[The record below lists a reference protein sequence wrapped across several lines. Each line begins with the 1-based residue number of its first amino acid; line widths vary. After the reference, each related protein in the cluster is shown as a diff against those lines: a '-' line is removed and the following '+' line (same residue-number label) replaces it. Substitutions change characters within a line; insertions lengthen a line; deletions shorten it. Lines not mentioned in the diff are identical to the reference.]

1 MYTLTN
7 YGLIRAEDLEFIIF
21 GDNQNL
27 RCVIMKGLPDH
38 VDAKERLT
46 VPFRLT
52 CLASPAEPESGGGG
66 EGSGSGGIGTPYK
79 HKCGGGRAIHIWGG
93 PGVGAIE
100 PEWQQHSGGPPTM
113 LGFGGRGGKWK
124 NMCANGRPKPKGP
137 GGSPDGPEPPKRDPD
152 CTHSLLDPLRGTY
165 EDTITDLSVKIPGHR
180 INVLRSYYDDRWHL
194 NHPEQGLELVIED
207 SDLAYIS
214 KTGVLYSREDEQSTV
229 FTSGSECRI
238 YVEEDGYRWEDK
250 SGNWI
255 EYDPSGRM
263 LFYGDRNGLKVSA
276 IYDAVDNNRLT
287 GLADNQGRQV
297 LWYEY
302 LDGKVSVV
310 QDASGRRVEYYYE
323 AGKLTQVKDV
333 LGYETFYTYDSAGRL
348 ATKEDPEGRKVFITY
363 DGNGFVAGVT
373 DDNGIG
379 QFWDYAD
386 DGGWEFYT
394 LTRASGGKVI
404 ERWFDSEGRKKRKD
418 INGHTIETILRDG
431 RNEIFRDAGGRETY
445 REFDEWENLIKETYP
460 DGSSV
465 SYEYEAGY
473 ANATKKIDER
483 GIVTTYQYDG
493 GNLLRQV
500 DAAGTNAER
509 ITEYTYDSDGNRLTI
524 KQVGDVNT
532 PDAVTVMTYDTT
544 GNVESITDPEGNT
557 SWFTHDIMG
566 HILTKTDGRGKIWS
580 YEYDGKGQL
589 ASSKDPLEN
598 ITQFF
603 YDKVGNKVKEIDA
616 EAKQI
621 TYQYD
626 NEDNLLTRIT
636 PSGVHRYEYNLD
648 GLKTKETD
656 PEEKAIRYEYDLEGR
671 MVKTIDG
678 NGNEVINEYGDT
690 AGGCASCA
698 GLRNQPK
705 RTIFPTFTR
714 EYNYDR
720 RGRRTEE
727 EDILSGL
734 EEYSTSFTYDTAGNL
749 ITKVDKEG
757 KTTRYEYD
765 QLNRLIKVT
774 DPLQQETKY
783 TYDDRNNLIASED
796 ANHNVTQFEYDRN
809 SRLIKEK
816 RPMGQET
823 VYQYNGAGNLIAKT
837 DAKNQRIGYEYD
849 DAGRLIT
856 TRYFSAED
864 HATPTKTVTFS
875 YSKLGKLMSYADG
888 ATSAQYDYDDSHRKT
903 FETVNYGTFEL
914 TYSYTYYGNGKK
926 KSFTAPG
933 GITYE
938 YTYDAASQ
946 LESVLIP
953 GQGYIT
959 YNSYTWT
966 RPSNIT
972 LPGGT
977 TKEYTY
983 DPLMRI
989 GSITVKDPAQSMF
1002 MNYGY
1007 IYDRADNILRKE
1019 TEHGIYDYT
1028 YDDLY
1033 RLTNVYNSTLPD
1045 ETYTYDPVGNRLTAA
1060 EVPGNW
1066 VYNAN
1071 NELLSYGDTAHQ
1083 CDENGNTIQRASDS
1097 QTVNSV
1103 YNIENRLV
1111 RVKDGGGGEIASYYY
1126 DPFGRRL
1133 WKEVGGTRTYFL
1145 YSDEG
1150 LIGEYDGSGTE
1161 IKAYG
1166 YKPDST
1172 WTTDP
1177 LFMKQGGQYYFYHN
1191 DHLGTPMQLTAS
1203 NGAVVWSA
1211 KYEAFGEVEVD
1222 SGSTMTNNL
1231 RFPGQYYDQETGL
1244 HYNYHR
1250 DYAPDIGRYIEA
1262 DPIGLEGGYNAYLYV
1277 SNNAITRNDP
1287 LGLKFFGKMLDCGQ
1301 WETVPDASCEC
1312 GARLVY
1318 ICKVYYCFGWVV
1330 NIPGG
1335 QKCYGDAEYLGTER
1349 LKDGCT
1355 SHGVFA

>member
-1 MYTLTN
+1 
-7 YGLIRAEDLEFIIF
+7 
-21 GDNQNL
+21 
-27 RCVIMKGLPDH
+27 MKGMPDH
-38 VDAKERLT
+38 LDAKERIT
-46 VPFRLT
+46 VPYRLT

-79 HKCGGGRAIHIWGG
+79 HKCGGGRAIHTWGG
-93 PGVGAIE
+93 GVSVDGIHSDPPHPGGK
-100 PEWQQHSGGPPTM
+100 GGHWHW
-113 LGFGGRGGKWK
+113 GNGGGGKWIK
-124 NMCANGRPKPKGP
+124 MCVNGRPKPKGP
-137 GGSPDGPEPPKRDPD
+137 GGSPDGPEPEPKPPKRDPD

-180 INVLRSYYDDRWHL
+180 INVVRSYYDDGWHL
-194 NHPEQGLELVIED
+194 NHPEQGLKLVIED

-229 FTSGSECRI
+229 FTSGTECRI
-238 YVEEDGYRWEDK
+238 YLEEDGYRWEDK

-302 LDGKVSVV
+302 LDGKVSAV

-323 AGKLTQVKDV
+323 ADRLAQVKDA
-333 LGYETFYTYDSAGRL
+333 LGHETFYTYDSAGRL
-348 ATKEDPEGRKVFITY
+348 ATKEDPEGRKVFIAY
-363 DGNGFVAGVT
+363 DGNGFVASVT

-394 LTRASGGKVI
+394 RTRSSSGKVI

-418 INGHTIETILRDG
+418 INGGTVETILRDG

-465 SYEYEAGY
+465 RYEYETGY

-483 GIVTTYQYDG
+483 GIVTTYQYDDD

-509 ITEYTYDSDGNRLTI
+509 ITEYTYDAGGNRRTA
-524 KQVGDVNT
+524 KQVGDANT
-532 PDAVTVMTYDTT
+532 PEAITVMTYDDS
-544 GNVESITDPEGNT
+544 GNMESITDPEGNT

-566 HILTKTDGRGKIWS
+566 HILTKTDGRGKTWT
-580 YEYDGKGQL
+580 YEYDDKGQL
-589 ASSKDPLEN
+589 TSSKDPLEN
-598 ITQFF
+598 ITQFI
-603 YDKVGNKVKEIDA
+603 YDKVGNKVKEVDA

-626 NEDNLLTRIT
+626 SNDNLLSRTT
-636 PSGVHRYEYNLD
+636 PSGVYIYEYNLD
-648 GLKTKETD
+648 ELKTKETD
-656 PEEKAIRYEYDLEGR
+656 PEGKAIRYEYDLDGR

-705 RTIFPTFTR
+705 RTIFPTFTK
-714 EYNYDR
+714 EYNYDK
-720 RGRRTEE
+720 RGRKIEE
-727 EDILSGL
+727 KDILSDV
-734 EEYSTSFTYDTAGNL
+734 EEYSTHYGYDPAGNL
-749 ITKVDKEG
+749 MTKVDKEE
-757 KTTRYEYD
+757 KNTRYEYD
-765 QLNRLIKVT
+765 QLNRLTWVT
-774 DPLQQETKY
+774 DPLQQDTKY
-783 TYDDRNNLIASED
+783 TYDDRNNLIALED
-796 ANHNVTQFEYDRN
+796 ANNNVTRFEYDRN
-809 SRLIKEK
+809 NRLIKEK

-823 VYQYNGAGNLIAKT
+823 IYQYDGAGNLVVKT
-837 DAKNQRIGYEYD
+837 DAKNQRIEYEYD
-849 DAGRLIT
+849 DAGRLTT

-864 HATPTKTVTFS
+864 HTMPVKTVTFT
-875 YSKLGKLMSYADG
+875 YNKVGKLMSYADG
-888 ATSAQYDYDDSHRKT
+888 EALAQYDYDDSHRKRL
-903 FETVNYGTFEL
+903 ETVDYGAFEL
-914 TYSYTYYGNGKK
+914 TYSYAYYGNGRK

-933 GITYE
+933 GSTYE
-938 YTYDAASQ
+938 YTYDAANQ

-966 RPSNIT
+966 RPSSVT

-989 GSITVKDPAQSMF
+989 ESITVKDPAQSVL

-1007 IYDRADNILRKE
+1007 TYDRMDNILRGE
-1019 TEHGIYDYT
+1019 TEHGAYEYT

-1033 RLTNVYNSTLPD
+1033 RLTNVNNPTLPD
-1045 ETYTYDPVGNRLTAA
+1045 EAYTYDPVGNRLTAA
-1060 EVPGNW
+1060 ETPSTW
-1066 VYNAN
+1066 SYNGN
-1071 NELLSYGDTAHQ
+1071 NELLAYGTTAHQ
-1083 CDENGNTIQRASDS
+1083 YDENGNTTQRRSASEIA
-1097 QTVNSV
+1097 NSV
-1103 YNIENRLV
+1103 YDVENRLV
-1111 RVKDGGGGEIASYYY
+1111 RVQDGAGTVIGEYYY

-1133 WKEVGGTRTYFL
+1133 WKDAGGTRTYFL

-1150 LIGEYDGSGTE
+1150 MIGEYDGSGTE
-1161 IKAYG
+1161 IKACG

-1177 LFMKQGGQYYFYHN
+1177 LFMKQGAQYYFYHN
-1191 DHLGTPMQLTAS
+1191 DHLGTPIQMTAT

-1211 KYEAFGEVEVD
+1211 KHKAFGEADVD
-1222 SGSTMTNNL
+1222 GGSVVTNNL

-1244 HYNYHR
+1244 HYNWNR
-1250 DYAPDIGRYIEA
+1250 DYNTQAGRYLEA
-1262 DPIGLEGGYNAYLYV
+1262 DPIGLLGSELDYQAHGYCKQTINNGELNQLYPYGV
-1277 SNNAITRNDP
+1277 NNPINKTDPSGLMSSRGCKIVCGILGAVCIGACPASGP
-1287 LGLKFFGKMLDCGQ
+1287 LGVLCVSSCILAADLCMKSCDC
-1301 WETVPDASCEC
+1301 
-1312 GARLVY
+1312 R
-1318 ICKVYYCFGWVV
+1318 
-1330 NIPGG
+1330 
-1335 QKCYGDAEYLGTER
+1335 
-1349 LKDGCT
+1349 
-1355 SHGVFA
+1355 